1 MLLLALLTF
10 GLGPL
15 CSTAQKFSVPNVNA
29 TFEKS
34 PKPFKFHV
42 DRDFI
47 EDTRQRVL
55 HARAPDFI
63 GAKTD
68 GPGPQNFTMI
78 RNFWVNNYTWDDVE
92 ASINDKLQQFTILV
106 EPVIDNAT
114 YPVPLHFVHHRS
126 PRADA
131 IPLLFF
137 HGWPGSFLEVSDI
150 IDELTHPH
158 NETAPAFHVVAPSIP
173 GFAFSPAPQDPGFG
187 PVKTAHAY
195 NELMRQLGYHRYA
208 GQGGDIGAFILR
220 HTAALFP
227 KNLVSVHSNFWIQP
241 PETNDIRRLAEGL
254 ATPDEAAYIQIIESY
269 MNIGSG
275 YRLMHQTEPLTLAYS
290 VVDSPMGNLMWVYA
304 LMQENIDHTITKWRT
319 DEIITWSMMYYIQG
333 IYSSMRFYKEM
344 VNDGDLYVLD
354 FAIMPPV
361 EVPVAITQF
370 PHDLGYRM
378 PLEWAR
384 RGGNNVLKR
393 TLHDQGGHFAAREAP
408 DALVNDMREWF
419 GDRELSGTKV
429 FVH

>member
-15 CSTAQKFSVPNVNA
+15 CSNAEKFSVPNVNA
-29 TFEKS
+29 TFEKT
-34 PKPFKFHV
+34 PKPFKINV
-42 DRDFI
+42 DRAFI

-63 GAKTD
+63 GATTD
-68 GPGPQNFTMI
+68 GPAANNFTTI
-78 RNFWVNNYTWDDVE
+78 RDFWVNKYNWDEAE
-92 ASINDKLQQFTILV
+92 ASINDKLEQFTILV

-126 PRADA
+126 PRDDA
-131 IPLLFF
+131 IPLLFC

-150 IDELTHPH
+150 INDLTQPP
-158 NETAPAFHVVAPSIP
+158 NETLPAFHVVAPSIP
-173 GFAFSPAPQDPGFG
+173 GIAFSPAPRHPGFG
-187 PVKTAHAY
+187 PVETAHAY
-195 NELMRQLGYHRYA
+195 NELMRQLGYDKYVM
-208 GQGGDIGAFILR
+208 QGGDIGAFILR

-227 KNLVSVHSNFWIQP
+227 KNVVSVHSNFWIQK

-254 ATPDEAAYIQIIESY
+254 ATPDEAAFIQSIVSY

-304 LMQENIDHTITKWRT
+304 LMQKIIDHTITRWRI

-344 VNDGDLYVLD
+344 VNDGDLLVLD
-354 FAIMPPV
+354 FGTMPPV
-361 EVPVAITQF
+361 EVPIAITQF
-370 PHDLGYRM
+370 RYDLGFRM
-378 PLEWAR
+378 PIEWAR
-384 RGGNNVLKR
+384 RGGNNVLRR
-393 TLHDQGGHFAAREAP
+393 TLYEQGGHFAARETP
-408 DALVNDMREWF
+408 DVLVNDIRQWF
-419 GDRELSGTKV
+419 GDKELSGTNV